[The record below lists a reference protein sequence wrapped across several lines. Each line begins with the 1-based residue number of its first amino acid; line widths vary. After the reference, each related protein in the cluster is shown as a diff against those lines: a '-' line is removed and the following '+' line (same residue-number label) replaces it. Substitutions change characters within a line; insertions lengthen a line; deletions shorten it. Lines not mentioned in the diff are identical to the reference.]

1 MKIGES
7 WSPFYGC
14 GMKISPG
21 CLNCYAERDMKMYGK
36 NFNAVKLS
44 GTLRNPELGKKPYD
58 KPTLIF
64 SPPWSD
70 WCHPQAA
77 AFRQK
82 AWEAIHN
89 SPKHTFRLLTKL
101 PQLYPKCLP
110 NANPNFTSTPP
121 LPPWGSGWDNVWL
134 GTSVELARYK
144 WRIRRLQRVPAKGRW
159 LSIEPLLGHI
169 KLTKKDLKGISL
181 VVTGGESG
189 PHARQS
195 KVQWFLDIRDAC
207 KNAHVAFF
215 HKQNGNLGNPRGSRP
230 CKCHAA
236 WGCMLLPPKTG
247 RIYAQLPLPANIPYR
262 RVVHLHPHR
271 KKKTRPQ
278 PTP

>member
-1 MKIGES
+1 VKIGES

-14 GMKISPG
+14 GMHVSEG
-21 CLNCYAERDMKMYGK
+21 CLNCYAERDMRMYGRD
-36 NFNAVKLS
+36 FNVVKLS
-44 GTLRNPELGKKPYD
+44 GTLRNPELRKKPYD

-77 AFRQK
+77 AFRQQ
-82 AWEAIHN
+82 AWRVIDN
-89 SPKHTFRLLTKL
+89 SPQHTFRLLTKL
-101 PQLYPKCLP
+101 PQLYSKCLP
-110 NANPNFTSTPP
+110 RPP

-134 GTSVELARYK
+134 GTSLELAKYK
-144 WRIRRLQRVPAKGRW
+144 WRIKELQKIPAKGSW
-159 LSIEPLLGHI
+159 LSIEPLLGPI
-169 KLTKKDLKGISL
+169 RLTKKDLKGISL

-189 PHARQS
+189 PNARRS
-195 KVQWFLDIRDAC
+195 KMKWFLDIRNAC
-207 KNAHVAFF
+207 KRSHVAFF
-215 HKQNGNLGNPRGSRP
+215 HKQNGNLGSSRGSRP

-247 RIYAQLPLPANIPYR
+247 KIYAQLPLPPNIPYR
-262 RVVHLHPHR
+262 RVVHLHPRR
-271 KKKTRPQ
+271 KKKTPPIPPGALQ